1 MQDFPPWGCNDPNQ
15 NTIVHQ
21 RFSDPRNWTVRRRA
35 ARTGCPSG
43 LCWATA
49 QTQLGDGNRG
59 AHRRL
64 PLGVVDYTTCVALSL
79 SYSGAAISHVNMRLF
94 DGRSDECNI
103 FLSKKI
109 LQEDSKPKCQ
119 WTFLGVGSVQC
130 ALSRGLSDT
139 AQLGVPSTWRDVR
152 LSVFFLFLVLAL
164 KNDFLSNSLWSL
176 SAFLTGIIRY
186 TGPSALHYRVSA
198 E

>member
-1 MQDFPPWGCNDPNQ
+1 MVLCGAELHIQVVLQACAGPQHKLSWVMATEEPAGGSHLVLSITPPAWPCPYLTVEQQFLMWTCGCLMVEVT
-15 NTIVHQ
+15 NTI
-21 RFSDPRNWTVRRRA
+21 F
-35 ARTGCPSG
+35 
-43 LCWATA
+43 
-49 QTQLGDGNRG
+49 
-59 AHRRL
+59 
-64 PLGVVDYTTCVALSL
+64 
-79 SYSGAAISHVNMRLF
+79 
-94 DGRSDECNI
+94 

-176 SAFLTGIIRY
+176 SAFLTGTIRY
-186 TGPSALHYRVSA
+186 TSPSALHYRVSA